1 MAAKEFKEMVSLNPT
16 YLMVVDALNLAF
28 RYKHARSTEFVE
40 DYIRT
45 VKSLQQ
51 SYHCKHVIIVC
62 DKGASEYR
70 KAIFPEYKANR
81 KEKQAEQ
88 TPEEA
93 FEFEQFIQEFERTM
107 QEIAN
112 HFPVLRFQGVEA
124 DDLAAYIC
132 DIAPKYN
139 IENIWNISSD
149 RDWDLLCSPSPVVN
163 RFSYVTRKEITWDN
177 WKTHYDCEP
186 EEYIS
191 MKVLAGDSGD
201 NIDGVVGVGPKRSA
215 ELIKQYGS
223 AFDIVASLPIQSK
236 YKYIQSLNECGDI
249 ILRNYRLMDLVT
261 YCREA
266 IGTENLEIVNKTMES
281 LK

>member
-1 MAAKEFKEMVSLNPT
+1 MTKNFKEMITLNPND
-16 YLMVVDALNLAF
+16 LMIVDALNLAF

-40 DYIRT
+40 DYIKT

-51 SYHCKHVIIVC
+51 SYKCRHVILAC

-70 KAIFPEYKANR
+70 KSIFPEYKANR

-93 FEFEQFIQEFERTM
+93 FEFKMFIEEFERTM
-107 QEIAN
+107 EEAQK

-124 DDLAAYIC
+124 DDIVAYIC
-132 DIAPKYN
+132 SLRKKLGIDT
-139 IENIWNISSD
+139 IWNISSD
-149 RDWDLLCSPSPVVN
+149 RDYDLLCSPNIN
-163 RFSYVTRKEITWDN
+163 RFSYVTRKEVTFDN
-177 WKTHYDCEP
+177 WRTHYDCDP

-191 MKVLAGDSGD
+191 MKVIAGDTGD

-215 ELIKQYGS
+215 ELIRQYGS
-223 AFDIVASLPIQSK
+223 AFDIVAALPIQSK
-236 YKYIQSLNECGDI
+236 YKYMQALNSSGDI
-249 ILRNYRLMDLVT
+249 ILRNYRLMDLVS

-266 IGTENLEIVNKTMES
+266 IGEHNIKIINEVLYNTIK
-281 LK
+281 